1 MKLFSKKQRVIILH
15 TLVGALIGM
24 LLLHPVTK
32 IVYWFEFGHEL
43 GVEDESLWNFLLSR
57 FESTFVLEMVPMSL
71 IFALIG
77 GSIGLAFAIYHLA
90 LVRQQRTVHYLEKE
104 LAEDLPALIKGG
116 EGEHLE
122 FKSSVR
128 WDFRQEKINKSLE
141 TVIAKTLVGF
151 MNHRGGSLLI
161 GVADDG
167 EVVGLEHDYKTLKNK
182 GRDGFELCITDIVTS
197 RIGADTC
204 SFIHCVFYEIEGR
217 DVCRIIVESAVEP
230 VYLMDGNTSKY
241 FLRTGNG
248 TRELDAREA
257 MAHVTRQ

>member
-1 MKLFSKKQRVIILH
+1 MKLFSRKRRVIILH
-15 TLVGALIGM
+15 TLVGALIGI
-24 LLLHPVTK
+24 LLLHPVSK

-43 GVEDESLWNFLLSR
+43 GVEGESLWSFLLSR

-128 WDFRQEKINKSLE
+128 WDFRQGKINKALE
-141 TVIAKTLVGF
+141 AVIAKTLVGF

-167 EVVGLEHDYKTLKNK
+167 EVVGLEHDYKTLKSK
-182 GRDGFELCITDIVTS
+182 DRDGFELCITDIVTS
-197 RIGADTC
+197 RIGADMC
-204 SFIHCVFYEIEGR
+204 SFIHCVFYEIEGK
-217 DVCRIIVESAVEP
+217 DVCRVIVESVIGP
-230 VYLMDGNTSKY
+230 VYLKDGNTSRY

>member
-1 MKLFSKKQRVIILH
+1 M
-15 TLVGALIGM
+15 LI
-24 LLLHPVTK
+24 LHPVTK

-43 GVEDESLWNFLLSR
+43 GIKDESLWSFLLSR

-77 GSIGLAFAIYHLA
+77 GGIGLAFAIYHLA
-90 LVRQQRTVHYLEKE
+90 LVRQQRMVHYLEKE

-128 WDFRQEKINKSLE
+128 WDFRQGKINKALE
-141 TVIAKTLVGF
+141 AVIAKTLVGF

-167 EVVGLEHDYKTLKNK
+167 KVVGLEHDYKTLKSK

-197 RIGADTC
+197 RIGADVC
-204 SFIHCVFYEIEGR
+204 SFIHCVFYEIEAK
-217 DVCRIIVESAVEP
+217 DVCRVIVESAVAP
-230 VYLMDGNTSKY
+230 VYLQDGNTSRY

>member
-1 MKLFSKKQRVIILH
+1 
-15 TLVGALIGM
+15 M

-77 GSIGLAFAIYHLA
+77 VSIGLAFAIYHLA

-128 WDFRQEKINKSLE
+128 WDFRQEKINKALE

-217 DVCRIIVESAVEP
+217 DVCRIIVESVVEP

>member
-1 MKLFSKKQRVIILH
+1 
-15 TLVGALIGM
+15 M

-128 WDFRQEKINKSLE
+128 WDFRQEKINKALE

>member
-1 MKLFSKKQRVIILH
+1 
-15 TLVGALIGM
+15 M

-43 GVEDESLWNFLLSR
+43 GVEGESLWSFLLSR

-128 WDFRQEKINKSLE
+128 WDFRQGKINKALE

-204 SFIHCVFYEIEGR
+204 SFIHCVFYEIGGR
-217 DVCRIIVESAVEP
+217 DVCRIIVESVVEP

>member
-1 MKLFSKKQRVIILH
+1 M
-15 TLVGALIGM
+15 VGALIGI
-24 LLLHPVTK
+24 LLLHPVSK

-43 GVEDESLWNFLLSR
+43 GVEGESLWSFLLSR

-128 WDFRQEKINKSLE
+128 WDFRQGKINKALE
-141 TVIAKTLVGF
+141 AVIAKTLVGF

-167 EVVGLEHDYKTLKNK
+167 EVVGLEHDYKTLKSK
-182 GRDGFELCITDIVTS
+182 DRDGFELCITDIVTS
-197 RIGADTC
+197 RIGADMC
-204 SFIHCVFYEIEGR
+204 SFIHCVFYEIEGK
-217 DVCRIIVESAVEP
+217 DVCRVIVESVIGP
-230 VYLMDGNTSKY
+230 VYLKDGNTSRY